1 MAFFSAVDIDKVLRK
16 EVTLDCHTPSNPL
29 GLEKSQG
36 IPQGNYLV
44 SVIQTMI
51 MMFATGEALDIYQS
65 IQLTGGK
72 LKK

>member
-16 EVTLDCHTPSNPL
+16 EVTMDCHTPSNPL

-36 IPQGNYLV
+36 IPQGRYPCVCNIV
-44 SVIQTMI
+44 SNWDITI
-51 MMFATGEALDIYQS
+51 GEALDVYQL
-65 IQLTGGK
+65 IKLTGGK